1 MSENKRI
8 TVLGGDMRL
17 FTAAKLF
24 SKDFSVFCYGC
35 FNSPDTQDI
44 IYCNDL
50 LNALSQSQIILLGIP
65 CSADGMNVNAP
76 FTDKKISLEYLTDIL
91 PCDTVIC
98 GGVLPEIIKNR
109 FVNSVDY
116 NDDEFFQY
124 QNAYLTAEGAL
135 MTAIEK
141 TKFSLRGSNCVV
153 LGSGRIAKALIP
165 LLKGLNA
172 NITVVARKKTDRE
185 CLKIFGAD
193 AVDFSSLTGLMRKAD
208 LVFNTVPAPVIEKP
222 QLNAAKKDC
231 VIIDLASR
239 PGGTDFEYAK
249 SIGITA
255 IHALA
260 VPGKTSPYTAGRI
273 IYDTVIS
280 LLKEKEVIF

>member
-1 MSENKRI
+1 MSENKGI

-35 FNSPDTQDI
+35 FNSPDTQNI
-44 IYCNDL
+44 IYCTEL
-50 LNALSQSQIILLGIP
+50 LKALSQSQIILLGIP
-65 CSADGMNVNAP
+65 CSIDGTNINAP
-76 FTDKKISLEYLTDIL
+76 FINEKISIEYLTDIL
-91 PCDTVIC
+91 PCNTVIC

-109 FVNSVDY
+109 FVNSIDY

-135 MTAIEK
+135 MTAIDK
-141 TKFSLRGSNCVV
+141 TRFSLRGSNCIV

-185 CLKIFGAD
+185 CWKIFGTHAE
-193 AVDFSSLTGLMRKAD
+193 DFSSVTDLMKKAD
-208 LVFNTVPAPVIEKP
+208 IVFNTVPALVIRKP
-222 QLNAAKKDC
+222 HLDAARKDC

-239 PGGTDFEYAK
+239 PGGTDFEYAEN
-249 SIGITA
+249 IGITA

-260 VPGKTSPYTAGRI
+260 VPGKTAPYTAGRI